1 MFKVVNGKK
10 DGFIG
15 LDKVYIGRSNS
26 FYNLKSSVL
35 ANPYHIGKDGNR
47 NEVIEKYRKW
57 LWSNIQEKLSNK
69 YNKVWNELVRI
80 GELVLEGKDVKLVC
94 YCKPFECHGD
104 VIINCIN
111 WMISKG
117 YIRKKVK

>member
-1 MFKVVNGKK
+1 MLKVVNGKK
-10 DGFIG
+10 VGFIG
-15 LDKVYIGRSNS
+15 QDKIYIGRYNS
-26 FYNLKSSVL
+26 TYNLKKSVL

-57 LWSNIQEKLSNK
+57 LWLNIKEKLSNK
-69 YNKVWNELVRI
+69 YNEVWNELVRI
-80 GELVLEGKDVKLVC
+80 GELVLDGKNVDLVC

-104 VIINCIN
+104 VIVSCIN

-117 YIRKKVK
+117 YIRKKIK